1 MIHQQQPNN
10 KKNNRRLPTGRSM
23 HHRNG
28 WIPKQLPC
36 WNTVHQTHSLGNRST
51 TNICTTSTDWLLH
64 NETLTS
70 RKRNRRRPT
79 INLQQGKY
87 TLHCCHRNGNKTKT
101 NCALL
106 PSQRKQNKDK
116 LCWLSDPAVAKIITF
131 GIDLAKMMLSK
142 VPSANQKQKYHVFI
156 SFAGEVRKEREFDY
170 VTILEDQLQIAAGGG
185 NILNIFVAEKTM
197 HAGQQS
203 DPLVTMLTN
212 ALTARVVACV
222 ASTHYVQKKWCIAE
236 LLCALARNE
245 TVCPW
250 TGVSRVIVDAF
261 PGCHWVLP
269 SCRATASVSLPDTS
283 KNQTDVPIN
292 RSTKKWLD
300 DFCCLF
306 PTRLPTMKICEITG
320 ENVYGKCCSANFGRN
335 NSCVTS

>member
-1 MIHQQQPNN
+1 
-10 KKNNRRLPTGRSM
+10 M

-116 LCWLSDPAVAKIITF
+116 LCWLSDPAVATNPWPHRMSNNHQVMVETS
-131 GIDLAKMMLSK
+131 L
-142 VPSANQKQKYHVFI
+142 VPSVP
-156 SFAGEVRKEREFDY
+156 S
-170 VTILEDQLQIAAGGG
+170 LEETQ
-185 NILNIFVAEKTM
+185 FR
-197 HAGQQS
+197 
-203 DPLVTMLTN
+203 PL
-212 ALTARVVACV
+212 
-222 ASTHYVQKKWCIAE
+222 
-236 LLCALARNE
+236 LLCLKDE
-245 TVCPW
+245 TSP
-250 TGVSRVIVDAF
+250 
-261 PGCHWVLP
+261 
-269 SCRATASVSLPDTS
+269 
-283 KNQTDVPIN
+283 
-292 RSTKKWLD
+292 
-300 DFCCLF
+300 
-306 PTRLPTMKICEITG
+306 
-320 ENVYGKCCSANFGRN
+320 
-335 NSCVTS
+335 